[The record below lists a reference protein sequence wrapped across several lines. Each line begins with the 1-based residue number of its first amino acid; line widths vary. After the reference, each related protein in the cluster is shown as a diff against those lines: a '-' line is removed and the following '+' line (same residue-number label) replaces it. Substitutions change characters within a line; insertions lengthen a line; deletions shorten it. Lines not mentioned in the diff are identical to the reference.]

1 MNLRLFHSRTIVTT
15 IFAIFALFAISGCKE
30 TKVEQISRI
39 LADLASFSQKDV
51 TIAGRVNRVLDPSSG
66 LLNLAA
72 YQVEDKS
79 GKIWVISRAGAPS
92 MGAEVG
98 LKARIRQDASL
109 GGELFGTVLNEIE
122 RRTR

>member
-1 MNLRLFHSRTIVTT
+1 MKLRLFDSRKIL
-15 IFAIFALFAISGCKE
+15 IALFVLFPLLMLAGCKE

-39 LADLASFSQKDV
+39 LADPSAFSQKDV
-51 TIAGRVNRVLDPSSG
+51 TIAGRVTRVLDPSAG

-79 GKIWVISRAGAPS
+79 GRIWVISRSGAPS
-92 MGAEVG
+92 VGSEVG
-98 LKARIRQDASL
+98 LKGRIRQDASL
-109 GGELFGTVLNEIE
+109 GGELFGSVLNEIE